1 MVTLKGGDTDQ
12 VVGVASSADL
22 DRWVLRIVERKM
34 EVMKW
39 RNYDLKSKKE

>member
-1 MVTLKGGDTDQ
+1 MKGGDKNQTN
-12 VVGVASSADL
+12 VVVSSADYS
-22 DRWVLRIVERKM
+22 RWVLRIVERKV

>member
-1 MVTLKGGDTDQ
+1 MKVGESYQ
-12 VVGVASSADL
+12 VVVVASSADL